1 METSGHFE
9 HDAAPTPSIPSST
22 LGTSLFNA
30 LWMGS
35 EPALTMQSESVWFL
49 ALLIAMNIQILIG
62 NLLLLHT
69 VFSGRLF
76 GNKATTS
83 LVVSSL
89 ASADLL
95 IGLLVLPY
103 YIFCVQLLG
112 LRDQTSWHYRLWS
125 VLDSSLTT
133 ASIYSLALVTLDR
146 LLAIRYP
153 LHYTRRVRRSH
164 LRMAIACIWLL
175 GIGCSSIGQTLVG
188 RPRWLQLFGTILTF
202 YLPFALIL
210 TSNCY
215 TFVCIRRRMRR
226 RCLPVKPICAAIIP
240 VMSCWQLTG
249 EVRSAQSTICSQS
262 SASTYLQA
270 SRRSS
275 LCSCAASRSPDA
287 PCTCSTSID
296 PPPPRRPAWLQA
308 ITKPKL
314 CRVSSPLAPLTP
326 LSVSLACA
334 SSSVTVPAISSSS
347 SASHSATN
355 PTHLNSHSFIASL
368 PPLPTSAQQIGSR
381 LSRHYTL
388 VFREFKLI
396 KLLGTIN
403 LCFIVCWL
411 PYYIH
416 SELVRFEIVSFDRQL
431 TVYLLTLGWFNSGID
446 PIIYL
451 YLSNKFRKQMRKTFC
466 CLA

>member
-1 METSGHFE
+1 MDESGKNVLRL
-9 HDAAPTPSIPSST
+9 PSRSIDDT
-22 LGTSLFNA
+22 IRHNDSLFNA

-35 EPALTMQSESVWFL
+35 EPALTMQSESIWYL
-49 ALLIAMNIQILIG
+49 ILLIVMNIQILIG

-69 VFSGRLF
+69 VFTGRLF

-83 LVVSSL
+83 LVVLSL
-89 ASADLL
+89 ATADLL
-95 IGLLVLPY
+95 IGLLVMPY
-103 YIFCVQLLG
+103 YIFCVQLFA
-112 LRDQTSWHYRLWS
+112 LRDQTSWHYRVWS

-153 LHYTRRVRRSH
+153 LHYTRRIRRSH
-164 LRMAIACIWLL
+164 LRTAITCIWVLA
-175 GIGCSSIGQTLVG
+175 IGCSSTGQSLVG
-188 RPRWLQLFGTILTF
+188 RPRWLQLLGTILTF
-202 YLPFALIL
+202 YLPFVLIL

-215 TFVCIRRRMRR
+215 TFFCIRRRMRN
-226 RCLPVKPICAAIIP
+226 RCLPVKPMCAAIAPIIP
-240 VMSCWQLTG
+240 NMKCWQYSV
-249 EVRSAQSTICSQS
+249 EEARSTQSTICSQA

-275 LCSCAASRSPDA
+275 LCSCTAARLPDA
-287 PCTCSTSID
+287 PCTCSASIN

-308 ITKPKL
+308 ISKPKL
-314 CRVSSPLAPLTP
+314 CRISGPMTRFAPLSNS
-326 LSVSLACA
+326 LSNA
-334 SSSVTVPAISSSS
+334 SSSATVPAILPSSY
-347 SASHSATN
+347 SASNT
-355 PTHLNSHSFIASL
+355 SHSHVFISALPSL
-368 PPLPTSAQQIGSR
+368 AGSSQQIGSR
-381 LSRHYTL
+381 LSRHYSL

-403 LCFIVCWL
+403 LCFIICWL
-411 PYYIH
+411 PYYVH
-416 SELVRFEIVSFDRQL
+416 SELVRFEIVPFDRQL

-451 YLSNKFRKQMRKTFC
+451 YLSNKFRKQMSKTFC